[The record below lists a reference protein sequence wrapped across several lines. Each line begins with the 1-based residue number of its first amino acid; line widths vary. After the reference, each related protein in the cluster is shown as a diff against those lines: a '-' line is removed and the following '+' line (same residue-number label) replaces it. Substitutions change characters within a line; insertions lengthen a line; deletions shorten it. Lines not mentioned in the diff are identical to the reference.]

1 MTGIG
6 TTSAAVRR
14 SRRQRRGLAGLFIAL
29 FLVGGLVFSYGL
41 GHAPAL
47 RLCTAHD
54 TGIPSAPTAP
64 ALPAGSASASG
75 TASAPGATAD
85 ATGHPAVLRDLPAHL
100 VPRAWAVLDAPV
112 DRAPLVPA
120 HACLCLAV
128 LLSLMVLALA
138 APFRRTLLR
147 LPPRLG
153 WLAGPPLGTVAAPP
167 SLSALQVLRL

>member
-6 TTSAAVRR
+6 ALRR
-14 SRRQRRGLAGLFIAL
+14 HHRQRHGLAGLLIAL

-54 TGIPSAPTAP
+54 AGVPAAPTAP
-64 ALPAGSASASG
+64 ALLTGSAS
-75 TASAPGATAD
+75 
-85 ATGHPAVLRDLPAHL
+85 GHEAAHAAGHSPLAHL
-100 VPRAWAVLDAPV
+100 AVPDLAQAIAPA
-112 DRAPLVPA
+112 DRAPLDPA

-128 LLSLMVLALA
+128 LLSLMVLALV
-138 APFRRTLLR
+138 APSRRTLLR

-153 WLAGPPLGTVAAPP
+153 WLVGPSASTTPAPP

>member
-6 TTSAAVRR
+6 TTSAAGWR

-54 TGIPSAPTAP
+54 TGIPTAP
-64 ALPAGSASASG
+64 VASAG
-75 TASAPGATAD
+75 SAPGAASAPDASVNAD
-85 ATGHPAVLRDLPAHL
+85 GHPAVRDLPAHL
-100 VPRAWAVLDAPV
+100 MPRAWAALDAP
-112 DRAPLVPA
+112 DRRAPLDPA

-153 WLAGPPLGTVAAPP
+153 WFAGPPPGTVAAPP

>member
-6 TTSAAVRR
+6 ATSAVGRR

-54 TGIPSAPTAP
+54 TGIPSAPAAP
-64 ALPAGSASASG
+64 APPAGSASATG
-75 TASAPGATAD
+75 TASVPGAAVNAD
-85 ATGHPAVLRDLPAHL
+85 GHPAVRDLPAHL
-100 VPRAWAVLDAPV
+100 TPRAWVALDAP
-112 DRAPLVPA
+112 DRRAPLDPA